1 MNTSQKEKRALTD
14 YQLRVL
20 QIAAGVFAAAALII
34 SLFLPQLLKLEQD
47 NLLNYGFVV
56 IFLAIMLGRRAVE
69 NKYRLRLSLFSL
81 SLMLGVLAGIIIFV
95 INMFQTDESVKL
107 DEPVKILIT
116 AAMILALLA
125 GIIIPAVRY
134 FKRKEKGTL
143 LPIRLPLPEEDE
155 KKEIARE
162 DVSDGPL
169 SLEQKIA
176 AMERELENKNND
188 ENNQRN

>member
-1 MNTSQKEKRALTD
+1 MNTSQKEKRTLTD

-125 GIIIPAVRY
+125 GIVIPAVRY

-155 KKEIARE
+155 KKELARE